1 MMNSVV
7 FFSANDNEVVSDVVC
22 SVEITMVYDSTF
34 EPFPADFRKST
45 GNKIMSGIWILFS
58 TIDC

>member
-1 MMNSVV
+1 MVNSVV
-7 FFSANDNEVVSDVVC
+7 LFSANDNEVVSDVVC

-45 GNKIMSGIWILFS
+45 GNKIMGGIWKLFATLVS
-58 TIDC
+58 